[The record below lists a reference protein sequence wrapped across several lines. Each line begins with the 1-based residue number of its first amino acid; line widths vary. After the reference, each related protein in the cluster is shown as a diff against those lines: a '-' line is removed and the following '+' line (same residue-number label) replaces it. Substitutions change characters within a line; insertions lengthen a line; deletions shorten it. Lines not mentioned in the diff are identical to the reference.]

1 MAYIEWTYESYWGI
15 EHVIQHMGRYGGK
28 HEKRADHVKATPEQ
42 IRRQNQRNKENRV
55 RRTIQ
60 LNFRPGDWWITLKYP
75 RGTRKPIEEVME
87 DFRRF
92 VGTMRKQY
100 KRRGAE
106 LKYIYRVEIGKRGG
120 IHVHLV
126 MNRLNDPRGDLILSD
141 AWTRARG
148 MTPIEDMLEDG
159 LCPADGLAHLDH
171 VRAVGNGKELAE
183 YLVKEQPVEL
193 EDGTRLTPEEM
204 KQTSKCGSSRNLI
217 RPVAKV
223 KRYSHWTLH
232 RLLELGPDGINTTRN
247 RYRKEGYAVDKDSW
261 YQGVNPY
268 TGLSYLCYMEIP
280 IRREQKCNKTR
291 RDLRDGCSVGVIPA
305 GNLGSAGVF

>member
-1 MAYIEWTYESYWGI
+1 MAYREWIYKSPWGI
-15 EHVIQHMGRYGGK
+15 EHVIQYKGAYGGK
-28 HEKRADHVKATPEQ
+28 HERRADHEKVTKDQ
-42 IRRQNQRNKENRV
+42 IRRQNQKNKENRV

-120 IHVHLV
+120 IHIHLV

-171 VRAVGNGKELAE
+171 VRAEGNGKELAE

-204 KQTSKCGSSRNLI
+204 KQTQKYGSSRNLL
-217 RPVAKV
+217 RPVAEV
-223 KRYSHWTLH
+223 KDYNHWTMRTILN
-232 RLLELGPDGINTTRN
+232 LGPDGMNTKKN
-247 RYRKEGYAVDKDSW
+247 RYRTEGYAVDKDSW
-261 YQGVNPY
+261 VNGINPY
-268 TGLSYLCYMEIP
+268 TGLSYLCYMEVQ
-280 IRREQKCNKTR
+280 IRRENKWMQR
-291 RDLRDGCSVGVIPA
+291 REPRGACTVGVITA
-305 GNLGSAGVF
+305 GSLSSAGVF

>member
-1 MAYIEWTYESYWGI
+1 MAYREWIYKSPWGI
-15 EHVIQHMGRYGGK
+15 EHVIQYKGAYGGK
-28 HEKRADHVKATPEQ
+28 HERRADHEKVTKDQ
-42 IRRQNQRNKENRV
+42 IRRQNQKNKENRV

-120 IHVHLV
+120 IHIHLV

-204 KQTSKCGSSRNLI
+204 KQTQKYGSSRNLL
-217 RPVAKV
+217 RPVAEV
-223 KRYSHWTLH
+223 KDYNHWTMRTILN
-232 RLLELGPDGINTTRN
+232 LGPDGLNTKKN
-247 RYRKEGYAVDKDSW
+247 RYRTEGYAVDKDSW
-261 YQGVNPY
+261 VNGINPY

-280 IRREQKCNKTR
+280 IRRKQKCNKTR
-291 RDLRDGCSVGVIPA
+291 RDLRDGCSVGVITA
-305 GNLGSAGVF
+305 GNLGNAGVF

>member
-1 MAYIEWTYESYWGI
+1 MAYREWIYKSPWGI
-15 EHVIQHMGRYGGK
+15 EHVIQYKGAYGGK
-28 HEKRADHVKATPEQ
+28 HERRADHEKVTKDQ
-42 IRRQNQRNKENRV
+42 IRRQNQKNKENRV

-60 LNFRPGDWWITLKYP
+60 LNFRQGDWWITLKYP

-92 VGTMRKQY
+92 VGSMRKQY
-100 KRRGAE
+100 KKRGAE

-171 VRAVGNGKELAE
+171 VRAAGNGKELAE

-204 KQTSKCGSSRNLI
+204 KQTQKYGSSRNLL
-217 RPVAKV
+217 RPVAEV
-223 KRYSHWTLH
+223 KDYNHWTMRTILN
-232 RLLELGPDGINTTRN
+232 LGPDGMNTKKN
-247 RYRKEGYAVDKDSW
+247 RYRTEGYAVDKDSW
-261 YQGVNPY
+261 VNGINPY

-291 RDLRDGCSVGVIPA
+291 RDLRDGCSVGVITV
-305 GNLGSAGVF
+305 GNLGSAGVY